1 MDAWG
6 RGGRIFQ
13 RAVNVAWHGD
23 VDVAVSVVPVQGE
36 SAVERFG
43 PVGGELV
50 MLFEGVLEVQGVGFR
65 KVFDAEVVD
74 A

>member
-6 RGGRIFQ
+6 RGGRIFST
-13 RAVNVAWHGD
+13 RGHVAWHGD
-23 VDVAVSVVPVQGE
+23 VDVAVGVVPVQGE
-36 SAVERFG
+36 SAVDRYG

-50 MLFEGVLEVQGVGFR
+50 VLFEGGHEVQGVGFR
-65 KVFDAEVVD
+65 KLFDAEVVD